1 MFHRLLAILVIGA
14 LLLQSGREA
23 AIGLWFWANQQ
34 WVAEAYCINKDE
46 PLLMCQGKCY
56 LQKVIETE
64 ASEDSPAPAKIPAPE
79 ERMPFYALLAPRL
92 LKAGFSGTPRSGNSQ
107 FSYLPLYSVE
117 LTASLF
123 RPPWG

>member
-34 WVAEAYCINKDE
+34 WVTEHYCVNKEE

-64 ASEDSPAPAKIPAPE
+64 APEKGAPLGKLPAPE
-79 ERMPFYALLAPRL
+79 ERMPFNALLAPRSF
-92 LKAGFSGTPRSGNSQ
+92 KAVWPITLVFGKPSFH
-107 FSYLPLYSVE
+107 YLAPCSVE
-117 LTASLF
+117 CGPSLF
-123 RPPWG
+123 RPPRV

>member
-34 WVAEAYCINKDE
+34 WVTEHYCVNKEE

-64 ASEDSPAPAKIPAPE
+64 AQKDASSPAKIPAPE
-79 ERMPFYALLAPRL
+79 ERMPFHAILSPRL
-92 LKAGFSGTPRSGNSQ
+92 LKAGF
-107 FSYLPLYSVE
+107 LVAPLLGKSIFYYYSPHSVE
-117 LTASLF
+117 LASTLF
-123 RPPWG
+123 RPPRA